1 MAKRSATPALYEK
14 MRTRPDAR
22 PTPAASRY
30 VEPSPRAVAAEE
42 PRTNWLGPGRIL
54 RMPVGYALLAAAAAL
69 TLVIA
74 TYVIAF
80 QRGRT
85 VGKADI
91 KSQMISDLTGSGE
104 QRVPNDPLYELN
116 STPAGGKSSTALPP
130 GSNRKTS
137 PTASNYQGRPTA
149 AWGQVVADVKCD
161 PRKQGLNYFVVIE
174 TQEAGARKVADFCRS
189 NGLESYVVPGNNDRL
204 RRAIILPG

>member
-1 MAKRSATPALYEK
+1 
-14 MRTRPDAR
+14 
-22 PTPAASRY
+22 
-30 VEPSPRAVAAEE
+30 
-42 PRTNWLGPGRIL
+42 
-54 RMPVGYALLAAAAAL
+54 MPVGYALLAAAAAL

-137 PTASNYQGRPTA
+137 PTASNYQGRPTSS
-149 AWGQVVADVKCD
+149 WGQVVADVKSD
-161 PRKQGLNYFVVIE
+161 PRKKGLNYFVVIE

-204 RRAIILPG
+204 RRAIILPGFEDSARLSPEVAALEQKITEVGRAWQRVERGNRDFTGFYKLKY